1 MLCVMII
8 VIASLASE
16 TQALSL
22 KRKSLCEIPS
32 VLGLRGSEPFK
43 FEPTNQSAGFALLV
57 VLWSDL
63 LIDPSTSKGLSRL
76 T

>member
-1 MLCVMII
+1 MV
-8 VIASLASE
+8 ASE

-57 VLWSDL
+57 VL
-63 LIDPSTSKGLSRL
+63 
-76 T
+76 